1 MSPKMQKTLLNRSI
15 FDIYRDL
22 VYYPIITKVIGAF
35 VKGAVTKPHPE
46 QLPQLFEDLP
56 EGVKKAI
63 FTKGILHL
71 APEKIEKIIIQK
83 DETAFLEL

>member
-46 QLPQLFEDLP
+46 QLP
-56 EGVKKAI
+56 
-63 FTKGILHL
+63 
-71 APEKIEKIIIQK
+71 
-83 DETAFLEL
+83 